1 MMVAQVGESPA
12 AFLFWIST
20 WPGSFSFSASIKPS
34 VAASRATW
42 GASWQMPT
50 TYFTSPAGSLL
61 FSGAALDS
69 LGSALSKSVP
79 EQAARDRVI
88 TSASSSA
95 VSFAVFF
102 ILYSSKRLALLLCAA
117 KVPDAKE

>member
-69 LGSALSKSVP
+69 LESVP